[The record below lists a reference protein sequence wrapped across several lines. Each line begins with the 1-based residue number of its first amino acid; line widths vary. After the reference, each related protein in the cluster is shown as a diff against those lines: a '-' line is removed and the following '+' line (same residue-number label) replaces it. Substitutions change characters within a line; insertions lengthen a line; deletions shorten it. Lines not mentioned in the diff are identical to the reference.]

1 MQISKD
7 KMAQTCRIDNV
18 VLDEKQKPQRITL
31 WPLFEIFQRFLF

>member
-1 MQISKD
+1 MQSSKD

-18 VLDEKQKPQRITL
+18 VPDEKQKPQRITL